1 MRRLAALAALGFAL
15 APPPAAAKDFCR
27 AQEFAGEGYS
37 VCAFD
42 VKADP
47 LRLYWLDS
55 AGLPYASLGALTRA
69 LEDKGQT
76 LAFGM
81 NAGMF
86 KPDASP
92 VGLYVEGG
100 RQLRKADTKA
110 GRANFRLLP
119 NGVFWIGMGEAGV
132 TETTR
137 YLAAPPNA
145 VYATQSGPM
154 LVIDG
159 KLHPRIHSNGT
170 SLKIRNGVC
179 VKDKTQVSFAISDG
193 PVTFYAFA
201 TLFRDALH
209 CKDALFL
216 DGSVSSLYAPTFGR
230 SDQLEVLGP
239 LVGLAAPKDATKP

>member
-1 MRRLAALAALGFAL
+1 MRRLCALAGLAWALAA
-15 APPPAAAKDFCR
+15 PPAAAKDLCH
-27 AQEFAGEGYS
+27 AQAFAGEGYS

-42 VKADP
+42 MKADP
-47 LRLYWLDS
+47 LRLYWLDA
-55 AGLPYASLGALTRA
+55 AGLPYASLGALARA
-69 LEDKGQT
+69 LDDKGQA

-100 RQLRKADTKA
+100 RELHKADQKG
-110 GRANFRLLP
+110 GRSNFRLLP

-132 TETTR
+132 TETKR

-154 LVIDG
+154 LLLDG
-159 KLHPRIHSNGT
+159 KLHPRIHSNDT

-179 VKDKTQVSFAISDG
+179 VNDKTQISFAISDG

-216 DGSVSSLYAPTFGR
+216 DGSVSSLYAPAFGR

-239 LVGLAAPKDATKP
+239 LVGLARPKDAPKP